1 MKKLICFFTY
11 WSIVFSG
18 LRIFFLEIGVMSAN
32 LRLEGKFLE
41 LVKDLFI
48 CDVKV
53 SAEDSDEILK
63 IFDETVLKGST
74 FLLLI

>member
-1 MKKLICFFTY
+1 MKKLICFFTD

>member
-11 WSIVFSG
+11 WSIVFFG
-18 LRIFFLEIGVMSAN
+18 LRIFLLEIGVMSAN

-53 SAEDSDEILK
+53 SAEDSNEILK
-63 IFDETVLKGST
+63 IFDETVLKGSA
-74 FLLLI
+74 FLLFI

>member
-11 WSIVFSG
+11 WSIVFFG
-18 LRIFFLEIGVMSAN
+18 LRIFSLEIGVMSAN

>member
-11 WSIVFSG
+11 WSIVFFG
-18 LRIFFLEIGVMSAN
+18 LRIFLLEIGVMSAN

-63 IFDETVLKGST
+63 IFDETVLKGSA
-74 FLLLI
+74 FLLFI

>member
-11 WSIVFSG
+11 WSIVFFG
-18 LRIFFLEIGVMSAN
+18 LSIFFLEIGVMSAN

>member
-1 MKKLICFFTY
+1 
-11 WSIVFSG
+11 
-18 LRIFFLEIGVMSAN
+18 MSSN
-32 LRLEGKFLE
+32 LGLEGKFLE

-63 IFDETVLKGST
+63 IFDETVLKGSA

>member
-11 WSIVFSG
+11 WSIVFFG
-18 LRIFFLEIGVMSAN
+18 LRIFLLEIGVMSAN

>member
-11 WSIVFSG
+11 WSIVFFG
-18 LRIFFLEIGVMSAN
+18 LRIFLLEIGVMSAN

-53 SAEDSDEILK
+53 SAEDSDGILK
-63 IFDETVLKGST
+63 IFDETVLKGSA
-74 FLLLI
+74 FLLFI

>member
-1 MKKLICFFTY
+1 MKKLICFFSY
-11 WSIVFSG
+11 WSIVFFG
-18 LRIFFLEIGVMSAN
+18 LRIFLLEIGVMSAN

-63 IFDETVLKGST
+63 IFDETVLKGSA
-74 FLLLI
+74 FLLFI

>member
-11 WSIVFSG
+11 WSIVFFG
-18 LRIFFLEIGVMSAN
+18 LRIFLLEIVVMSAN

-63 IFDETVLKGST
+63 IFDETVLKGSA
-74 FLLLI
+74 FLLFI

>member
-11 WSIVFSG
+11 WSIVFFG

>member
-11 WSIVFSG
+11 WSIVFFG

-63 IFDETVLKGST
+63 IFDETVLKGSA
-74 FLLLI
+74 FLLFI

>member
-11 WSIVFSG
+11 WSIVFFG
-18 LRIFFLEIGVMSAN
+18 LRIFLLEIGVMSAN

-41 LVKDLFI
+41 HVKDLFI

-63 IFDETVLKGST
+63 IFDETVLKGSA
-74 FLLLI
+74 FLLFI